1 MILTVQKVLESEL
14 PLNTISVEFEN
25 NTKGGSEMNTI
36 APEVLKELDELI
48 VQLIKDIKKQ
58 PATEKIKALT
68 ELLSARANMDY

>member
-1 MILTVQKVLESEL
+1 MKKVLESEL

-25 NTKGGSEMNTI
+25 NTKGESGMNTI

>member
-36 APEVLKELDELI
+36 APEVLTELDELI

>member
-1 MILTVQKVLESEL
+1 MMLTLRKVLESDL
-14 PLNTISVEFEN
+14 HLNTISVEFEN

-48 VQLIKDIKKQ
+48 VQLIKDAKKD
-58 PATEKIKALT
+58 PTTEKLKALT

>member
-1 MILTVQKVLESEL
+1 MMLMLKKVLESDL
-14 PLNTISVEFEN
+14 HLNTISVEFEN

-48 VQLIKDIKKQ
+48 VQLIKDIKEQ

-68 ELLSARANMDY
+68 ELLSARAKIDY

>member
-25 NTKGGSEMNTI
+25 NTKGGSGMNTI
-36 APEVLKELDELI
+36 KPEVLKELDELI
-48 VQLIKDIKKQ
+48 VQLIKDIKEQ
-58 PATEKIKALT
+58 PAMEKIKALT

>member
-25 NTKGGSEMNTI
+25 NTKGGSGMNTI

-48 VQLIKDIKKQ
+48 VQLIKDAKKD
-58 PATEKIKALT
+58 PTTEKLKALT

>member
-14 PLNTISVEFEN
+14 HLNTISFEFEN
-25 NTKGGSEMNTI
+25 NTKGRSGMNTI

-68 ELLSARANMDY
+68 ELLSARAYMDY